1 MCIRDRSYFVANP
14 ATGVSY
20 FVANPVTGVSYFV
33 ANPASQSV
41 ISLLQSLDKHNIYI
55 TK

>member
-1 MCIRDRSYFVANP
+1 MYTVTEYKEKNNC
-14 ATGVSY
+14 
-20 FVANPVTGVSYFV
+20 VTGVSYFV